1 MSKNTL
7 DAYYNDLH
15 KYINFLYKSENIKC
29 PNKIY
34 YSNIINYISQI
45 NYHDKKTKTNK
56 ILKNSSLNRSIS
68 SIRRYHQYLYQNR
81 LALKDESQLIT
92 QSKTIAKIPS
102 TLLVEEI
109 DCIINAIDMS
119 KIYAIRDK
127 AILTTL
133 YASGLR
139 VGELINLKLQSI
151 SFDSGYLRVIGKGD
165 RERIV
170 PIGSLAIL
178 CVKKYL
184 NKLRPKMSKP
194 GKSQGFLFLN
204 KNGSKLSRMAIW
216 NILNQNCLI
225 AGINKKISPHVFRHS
240 FATHL
245 IEGGADLRA
254 VQEMLGHSNIST
266 TQIYTN
272 MDKTYLKEIHKEY
285 HPRG

>member
-1 MSKNTL
+1 
-7 DAYYNDLH
+7 
-15 KYINFLYKSENIKC
+15 
-29 PNKIY
+29 
-34 YSNIINYISQI
+34 
-45 NYHDKKTKTNK
+45 
-56 ILKNSSLNRSIS
+56 
-68 SIRRYHQYLYQNR
+68 LYQNR